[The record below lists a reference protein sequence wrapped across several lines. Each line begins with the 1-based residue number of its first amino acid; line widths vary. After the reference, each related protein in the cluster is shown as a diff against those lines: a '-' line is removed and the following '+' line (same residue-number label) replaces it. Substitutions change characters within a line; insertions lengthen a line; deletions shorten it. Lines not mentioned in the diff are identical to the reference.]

1 MSGAPSSA
9 LACASPQ
16 HPVTPNPEFEPTV
29 RTRQTT
35 QESPP
40 SPKARGQPP
49 PLFSQAQAGHEERQL
64 TSAVLLSTGP
74 CVVHG
79 DCVCS
84 SNWGAAC
91 DVTAT
96 NASGGYP
103 LGETCEVTFSHPVTL
118 NVIVFDMQDEYFE
131 YTYNYGHPAP
141 GCDYDN
147 LTVNEVNKVDALVV
161 LITSLYLHRPR
172 TLLIPK
178 YTFTSPSPPPR
189 LTPPQYS
196 LHALILKPQ
205 HVWHRCRTAGRVRR
219 TGRSRPR

>member
-1 MSGAPSSA
+1 M
-9 LACASPQ
+9 
-16 HPVTPNPEFEPTV
+16 
-29 RTRQTT
+29 
-35 QESPP
+35 
-40 SPKARGQPP
+40 
-49 PLFSQAQAGHEERQL
+49 
-64 TSAVLLSTGP
+64 LLSTGP

-131 YTYNYGHPAP
+131 YTYNYGHPAK

-147 LTVNEVNKVDALVV
+147 LTVNEVNKVDAEVV
-161 LITSLYLHRPR
+161 LKHP
-172 TLLIPK
+172 
-178 YTFTSPSPPPR
+178 YTCIAPAPT
-189 LTPPQYS
+189 
-196 LHALILKPQ
+196 
-205 HVWHRCRTAGRVRR
+205 
-219 TGRSRPR
+219 